1 MAHMK
6 LKRRF
11 KRNHWLSPL
20 LIIITIVI
28 IVAILGIRYMGNVG
42 TPILLS
48 FAEMKVKKL
57 GNLVINRTISN
68 EVISKLDMNDLFDT
82 VYNNNREIV
91 SIDFN
96 PVIVNKVLNEAA
108 IIILQNLKAIEEG
121 NLHLIDGAEVIFS
134 DYDLH
139 NLKRGIVYE
148 IPLGIISNMPLLA
161 NVGPKIP
168 IRFALV
174 GNLNTNFYTRV
185 RNYGIN
191 NIMVEAVI
199 KVDVTNQVILPLM
212 SKTIQYDLE
221 MPVATKIMPG
231 EIPKYYQQGF
241 SQSSPIFTIPMD

>member
-96 PVIVNKVLNEAA
+96 PVIVNKVLNEAS
-108 IIILQNLKAIEEG
+108 I
-121 NLHLIDGAEVIFS
+121 
-134 DYDLH
+134 
-139 NLKRGIVYE
+139 
-148 IPLGIISNMPLLA
+148 
-161 NVGPKIP
+161 
-168 IRFALV
+168 
-174 GNLNTNFYTRV
+174 
-185 RNYGIN
+185 
-191 NIMVEAVI
+191 
-199 KVDVTNQVILPLM
+199 
-212 SKTIQYDLE
+212 
-221 MPVATKIMPG
+221 
-231 EIPKYYQQGF
+231 
-241 SQSSPIFTIPMD
+241 